1 MKIKR
6 DDSFNFVKL
15 SIKLLLNYYVD
26 RRVYEK
32 ISRFIAT
39 PFLARLQC
47 HLLRAPA
54 RNEQENS
61 MAKKKPDPFLARPDG
76 NRAQSVWLNKLQA
89 EAGTEIERIDGYVQT
104 KETQIYSRQ
113 PPHLI

>member
-1 MKIKR
+1 
-6 DDSFNFVKL
+6 
-15 SIKLLLNYYVD
+15 
-26 RRVYEK
+26 
-32 ISRFIAT
+32 
-39 PFLARLQC
+39 
-47 HLLRAPA
+47 
-54 RNEQENS
+54 